1 MKIKIKDINDAKK
14 ICFSIEIVKKSDIV
28 IDKVLNKIFE
38 NNVDITQ
45 ECIDIMNEYTIEDIA
60 VDAPYKG
67 GMVMAKI
74 LQNKADSKCLKFLN
88 GLVDNITLE

>member
-14 ICFSIEIVKKSDIV
+14 ICFSIEIFKKSDIV